1 MKERGRAWEKQPAI
15 THDEV
20 TAMSTYEAYL
30 QEHRDRHVQE
40 LVEFLR
46 IPSVSALPK
55 HAADVRRAAQWTADS
70 LRRIGVPRVEIWE
83 TGGHPAVFGE
93 WIVDE
98 KLPTYLI
105 YGHFDVQP
113 VDPEH
118 LWETPPFEPTLK
130 DGRLY
135 ARGAADDKG
144 CVFIPIKAV
153 EALAAVDGR
162 PPVNVKFLIEGEEEI
177 GSPHL
182 PGLLKARA
190 EELRCDAVLCAD
202 GGFYRVQ
209 QPDITVGSRGICA
222 LQIDV
227 KGAKGDL
234 HSGSYGGAIQN
245 PLHALAAIIAS
256 FRSPDGKVLVEG
268 FYDDVREL
276 TPREKEE
283 LARVPFD
290 EAKFLAEI
298 GVSEPFGEP
307 GYSTLERLWT
317 RPTLEVN
324 GMWGGFQG
332 EGTKTVLP
340 SEAHAKITCR
350 LVPDQDPQKVLDAI
364 EAHVRKHTPPGVTVT
379 VTKYAGSAP
388 AYLML
393 PDHPV
398 LEKAKAVL
406 AEVYGEEPVLT
417 RTGGTLPVAAMV
429 KSILK
434 TDFIFF
440 SFSDPDTQ
448 VHAPNEFFRLES
460 FDKGVRC
467 YVKLLNRLAER

>member
-1 MKERGRAWEKQPAI
+1 CVLTPLRA
-15 THDEV
+15 
-20 TAMSTYEAYL
+20 L
-30 QEHRDRHVQE
+30 
-40 LVEFLR
+40 
-46 IPSVSALPK
+46 
-55 HAADVRRAAQWTADS
+55 
-70 LRRIGVPRVEIWE
+70 
-83 TGGHPAVFGE
+83 
-93 WIVDE
+93 
-98 KLPTYLI
+98 
-105 YGHFDVQP
+105 
-113 VDPEH
+113 
-118 LWETPPFEPTLK
+118 
-130 DGRLY
+130 
-135 ARGAADDKG
+135 
-144 CVFIPIKAV
+144 
-153 EALAAVDGR
+153 EALSAGGGR
-162 PPVNVKFLIEGEEEI
+162 PPVNVKFLVEGEEEI
-177 GSPHL
+177 GSPQL

-350 LVPDQDPQKVLDAI
+350 LVPDQDPQK
-364 EAHVRKHTPPGVTVT
+364 
-379 VTKYAGSAP
+379 
-388 AYLML
+388 
-393 PDHPV
+393 
-398 LEKAKAVL
+398 
-406 AEVYGEEPVLT
+406 
-417 RTGGTLPVAAMV
+417 
-429 KSILK
+429 
-434 TDFIFF
+434 
-440 SFSDPDTQ
+440 
-448 VHAPNEFFRLES
+448 
-460 FDKGVRC
+460 
-467 YVKLLNRLAER
+467 